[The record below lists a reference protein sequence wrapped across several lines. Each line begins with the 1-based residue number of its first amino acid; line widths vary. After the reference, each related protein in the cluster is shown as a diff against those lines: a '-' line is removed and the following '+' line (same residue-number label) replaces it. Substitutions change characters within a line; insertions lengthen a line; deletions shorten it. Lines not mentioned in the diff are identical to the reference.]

1 MNCYMAKASKTKI
14 LWKNNPTTSSIE
26 VGGSNSPS
34 NRFRPVIYRSISTP
48 THSRGHSVT
57 GVPCDFLERLLICN
71 EML

>member
-1 MNCYMAKASKTKI
+1 MGCLAARTDQ
-14 LWKNNPTTSSIE
+14 SSIE